1 MKVFWAAVSI
11 FVIICLFI
19 GSHSYIMNH
28 MGKVIAE
35 KNQRIEKA
43 ALTEDWHTVSSLID
57 DVERVWE
64 KYSFWAALTIS
75 TDDIEQLEISL
86 EQAKKFAKIEQ
97 KADFFGEFVMFS
109 KLVEH
114 IPHREGFHIEEV
126 L

>member
-1 MKVFWAAVSI
+1 MKVFWTAVSI
-11 FVIICLFI
+11 FVIICIFI

-28 MGKVIAE
+28 MGKSITEITHKIEKSAISEDWKTVLGLLDEAE
-35 KNQRIEKA
+35 KE
-43 ALTEDWHTVSSLID
+43 W
-57 DVERVWE
+57 ERHSV
-64 KYSFWAALTIS
+64 WAALTIS
-75 TDDIEQLEISL
+75 TEDIEQLEISL
-86 EQAKKFAKIEQ
+86 EQAKKFAEIGQ